1 MAPAVVAESTA
12 GAAEVPTGSGATT
25 EPPDPD
31 VESIACCS
39 DGIAVAGADAWG
51 VPEAFESIIDA
62 SDCVDVPLMPQ
73 VLKAF
78 NGRRKTGRDGDEEL
92 QEDDGN
98 EEDEGIE
105 VFVENADRAGVA
117 ENTFGRGKNEW

>member
-31 VESIACCS
+31 VESIAFCS
-39 DGIAVAGADAWG
+39 DGIVIAGADAWG

-73 VLKAF
+73 VLRAF
-78 NGRRKTGRDGDEEL
+78 NGVRKTGRDGGEEL

-98 EEDEGIE
+98 DAGEGVE
-105 VFVENADRAGVA
+105 VFVERVDGS
-117 ENTFGRGKNEW
+117 